1 MGSAVLSLT
10 NIGACLTLVFKAP
23 TRSVVGPAITG
34 QGRYLSLQS
43 SGVTV
48 KPLLLA
54 TAFATL
60 AAPALPLHAAAQA
73 PSVASTNAE
82 DARLTGFL
90 DAEFA
95 EWLKQQ
101 PQTATR
107 LGLKDGGD
115 RWNDISEAALDA
127 SVAWRQA
134 SAARMKA
141 QFDRAKL
148 SPVGQVN
155 YDIWALEADRAA
167 QSNANRKY
175 RPPLY
180 SRLYSA
186 HSQLPDF
193 LINTHS
199 VKDAADLRNYIA
211 RLKGLPAVL
220 DIAIARTK
228 ASEAAGIRVPRFQVE
243 TIIAGSE
250 KLTSGAPFGPGPDAA
265 LWADVKAK
273 TEKLVSAGTL
283 PRAEADGLL
292 AEARTAI
299 VALKPAYGRVIAWA
313 QSALPTAPSGRV
325 GAVSLPG
332 GAAYYASEL
341 KLNTTTDYTADQI
354 HAIGRSEVARIEAEQ
369 DALARKA
376 GLKDRAAYYA
386 ERARLFPP
394 RPWDDVSRADYLAK
408 ANAFV
413 AHTRTLLPNYFGT
426 LPAYGI
432 EVVREP
438 TFSEVP
444 GGAAHASAPSP
455 DGSRPART
463 YVHLVG
469 EQDDPAAMY
478 TLMCHEAIPGHN
490 MQGDIQVRQKGGPKF
505 RSVTGYVAFGEGWG
519 LYAEAMCKEMN
530 AFPDIAADFMR
541 LDAELF
547 RAARLVTDTGIH
559 ALGWTEDQAVAYLS
573 ETGRQPMDKARSEV
587 RRYITLP
594 GQATGYKIGM
604 LKIVELRRKAEKAL
618 GPKFD
623 IKGFHDLLIASGSQ
637 PLSILERRVNDWI
650 ASRS

>member
-1 MGSAVLSLT
+1 VQP
-10 NIGACLTLVFKAP
+10 F
-23 TRSVVGPAITG
+23 
-34 QGRYLSLQS
+34 
-43 SGVTV
+43 
-48 KPLLLA
+48 LLA
-54 TAFATL
+54 TAIASLATTGL
-60 AAPALPLHAAAQA
+60 ALPAAAQTPA
-73 PSVASTNAE
+73 ATSANAE
-82 DARLTGFL
+82 DARLTAFL

-95 EWLKQQ
+95 EMLKFQ

-115 RWNDISEAALDA
+115 RWNDISDSAADA
-127 SVAWRQA
+127 FVAWRQA
-134 SAARMKA
+134 SAARLKA
-141 QFDRAKL
+141 GFDRDKL
-148 SPVGQVN
+148 SPQAQVN
-155 YDIWALEADRAA
+155 YDIWLLEAERAA
-167 QSNANRKY
+167 TANANRRFK
-175 RPPLY
+175 PPLY
-180 SRLYSA
+180 SRLYST

-193 LINTHS
+193 LINTHA
-199 VKDAADLRNYIA
+199 VADVTDLRNYIA
-211 RLKGLPAVL
+211 RLRGLPAVL
-220 DIAIARTK
+220 DVAIERTR
-228 ASEAAGIRVPRFQVE
+228 ASEAAGIRVPRFQIE

-250 KLTSGAPFGPGPDAA
+250 KLTQGAPFGTGPDVA

-273 TEKLVSAGTL
+273 TEKLVTAGKLDRAQADTL
-283 PRAEADGLL
+283 LE
-292 AEARTAI
+292 EARTAI
-299 VALKPAYGRVIAWA
+299 LALQPAYGRVIAWA
-313 QSALPTAPSGRV
+313 KSALPTAPSGRV

-332 GAAYYASEL
+332 GAAFYADEL

-376 GLKDRAAYYA
+376 GLKDRQAYYA
-386 ERARLFPP
+386 ERARLFPS
-394 RPWDDVSRADYLAK
+394 RPWTDASRAEYLAN

-413 AHTRTLLPNYFGT
+413 ARTRTLLPNYFGT
-426 LPAYGI
+426 LPEYRI

-438 TFSEVP
+438 SFSEVP

-463 YVHLVG
+463 YVHMVG
-469 EQDDPAAMY
+469 NQEDPAAMY

-547 RAARLVTDTGIH
+547 RAARLVVDTGIH
-559 ALGWTEDQAVAYLS
+559 ALGWTEDQAVDYLHK
-573 ETGRQPMDKARSEV
+573 TGRQPIEKARSEV

-604 LKIVELRRKAEKAL
+604 LKIVELRRKAEAAL

-650 ASRS
+650 KSRA

>member
-1 MGSAVLSLT
+1 MKSKFSISIAS
-10 NIGACLTLVFKAP
+10 
-23 TRSVVGPAITG
+23 
-34 QGRYLSLQS
+34 
-43 SGVTV
+43 
-48 KPLLLA
+48 
-54 TAFATL
+54 L
-60 AAPALPLHAAAQA
+60 AAALLFPAGGLVAQA
-73 PSVASTNAE
+73 PAPATAANSTVAAE
-82 DARLTGFL
+82 DARLTAFL

-95 EWLKQQ
+95 EYLKDQ
-101 PQTATR
+101 PQLATR
-107 LGLKDGGD
+107 LGIKEGGD
-115 RWNDISEAALDA
+115 RWNDIGDAAAQAQL
-127 SVAWRQA
+127 VWRQE
-134 SAARMKA
+134 SVARMKA

-148 SPVGQVN
+148 SPEAQVN
-155 YDIWALEADRAA
+155 YDIWELEAERAA
-167 QSNANRKY
+167 MSQANRIY
-175 RPPLY
+175 RPPFY

-193 LINTHS
+193 LVNTHT
-199 VKDAADLRNYIA
+199 VADETDLKNYIA
-211 RLKGLPAVL
+211 RLRGIPAVL
-220 DIAIARTK
+220 DEAIARTK
-228 ASEAAGIRVPRFQVE
+228 ASEAAGIRAPKFQIE

-250 KLTSGAPFGPGPDAA
+250 KLTSGAPFGTGPDAA

-273 TEKLVSAGTL
+273 TEALVTSGKLT
-283 PRAEADGLL
+283 RAQADALL
-292 AEARTAI
+292 AEARVAI
-299 VALKPAYGRVIAWA
+299 VDLKPAYGRVIEWA
-313 QSALPTAPSGRV
+313 KASLPNAPSGRV
-325 GAVSLPG
+325 GALTLPE
-332 GAAYYASEL
+332 GAAYYANEL
-341 KLNTTTDYTADQI
+341 KLNTTTDYTADDI
-354 HAIGRSEVARIEAEQ
+354 HKIGVAEVARIEAEQ
-369 DALARKA
+369 DALAQKD
-376 GLKDRAAYYA
+376 GFKDRSAYYA
-386 ERARLFPP
+386 ERARLYPP
-394 RPWDDVSRADYLAK
+394 KPYDDAARAEYLAT

-413 AHTRTLLPNYFGT
+413 ARTRNLLGDYFAT

-438 TFSEVP
+438 AFSEVA

-469 EQDDPAAMY
+469 NTPDPAALY

-519 LYAEAMCKEMN
+519 LYAEAMCAEMN

-559 ALGWTEDQAVAYLS
+559 ALGWTEDQAVEYMNT
-573 ETGRQPMDKARSEV
+573 TGRQPIERSRSEV

-604 LKIVELRRKAEKAL
+604 LKIMELRRKAEASL
-618 GPKFD
+618 GAKFD

-637 PLSILERRVNDWI
+637 PLSILERRVDDWI
-650 ASRS
+650 ARTKA

>member
-1 MGSAVLSLT
+1 MQP
-10 NIGACLTLVFKAP
+10 F
-23 TRSVVGPAITG
+23 
-34 QGRYLSLQS
+34 
-43 SGVTV
+43 
-48 KPLLLA
+48 LLA
-54 TAFATL
+54 TAIASLATSGL
-60 AAPALPLHAAAQA
+60 ALPAAAQTPA
-73 PSVASTNAE
+73 ATSANAE
-82 DARLTGFL
+82 DARLTAFL

-95 EWLKQQ
+95 EMLKFQ

-115 RWNDISEAALDA
+115 RWNDISDSAADA
-127 SVAWRQA
+127 FVAWRQA
-134 SAARMKA
+134 SAARLKA
-141 QFDRAKL
+141 GFDRAKL
-148 SPVGQVN
+148 SPQAQVN
-155 YDIWALEADRAA
+155 YDIWLLEAERAA
-167 QSNANRKY
+167 MTNANRRFK
-175 RPPLY
+175 PPLY
-180 SRLYSA
+180 SRLYST

-193 LINTHS
+193 LINTHA
-199 VKDAADLRNYIA
+199 VADVTDLRNYIA
-211 RLKGLPAVL
+211 RLRGLPAVL
-220 DIAIARTK
+220 DVAIERTR
-228 ASEAAGIRVPRFQVE
+228 ASEAAGIRVPRFQIE

-250 KLTSGAPFGPGPDAA
+250 KLTQGAPFGTGPDVA

-273 TEKLVSAGTL
+273 TEKLVTAGKLDRAQADTL
-283 PRAEADGLL
+283 LE
-292 AEARTAI
+292 EARTAI
-299 VALKPAYGRVIAWA
+299 LALQPAYGRVIAWA
-313 QSALPTAPSGRV
+313 KSALPTAPSGRV

-332 GAAYYASEL
+332 GAAFYADEL

-376 GLKDRAAYYA
+376 GLKDRQAYYA
-386 ERARLFPP
+386 ERARLFPS
-394 RPWDDVSRADYLAK
+394 RPWTDASRAEYLAN

-413 AHTRTLLPNYFGT
+413 ARTRTLLPNYFGT
-426 LPAYGI
+426 LPEYRI

-438 TFSEVP
+438 SFSEVP

-463 YVHLVG
+463 YVHMVG
-469 EQDDPAAMY
+469 NQEDPAAMY

-490 MQGDIQVRQKGGPKF
+490 MQGDIQVRQKGGPRF

-547 RAARLVTDTGIH
+547 RAARLVVDTGIH
-559 ALGWTEDQAVAYLS
+559 ALGWTEDQAVDYLHK
-573 ETGRQPMDKARSEV
+573 TGRQPIEKARSEV

-604 LKIVELRRKAEKAL
+604 LKIVELRRKAEAAL

-650 ASRS
+650 KSRA

>member
-1 MGSAVLSLT
+1 M
-10 NIGACLTLVFKAP
+10 
-23 TRSVVGPAITG
+23 
-34 QGRYLSLQS
+34 
-43 SGVTV
+43 
-48 KPLLLA
+48 KPFPIA
-54 TAFATL
+54 TMIFL
-60 AAPALPLHAAAQA
+60 AANLGLPQPAAAQA
-73 PSVASTNAE
+73 PAAAPAVAE
-82 DARLTGFL
+82 DARLTTFL

-95 EWLKQQ
+95 ELLKLQ

-107 LGLKDGGD
+107 LGLKEGGN
-115 RWNDISEAALDA
+115 RWNDISDQALDA
-127 SVAWRQA
+127 FVAWRQA
-134 SAARMKA
+134 SVARMKA
-141 QFDRAKL
+141 AFDRARL
-148 SPVGQVN
+148 SPEGQVN
-155 YDIWALEADRAA
+155 YDIWALEAERAA
-167 QSNANRKY
+167 LSNANRMF

-199 VKDAADLRNYIA
+199 VGDVADLRNYIA
-211 RLKGLPAVL
+211 RLRAIPAVL
-220 DIAIARTK
+220 DVAVARTR
-228 ASEAAGIRVPRFQVE
+228 ASEATGIRVPRFQVE

-273 TEKLVSAGTL
+273 TEKLVASGTL
-283 PRAEADGLL
+283 KRADADGLL

-299 VALKPAYGRVIAWA
+299 LALKPAYGRVIAWA
-313 QSALPTAPSGRV
+313 KGALPTAPSGRV
-325 GAVSLPG
+325 GASSLAD
-332 GAAYYASEL
+332 GAAYYANEL
-341 KLNTTTDYTADQI
+341 KLNTTTDYSAEQI
-354 HAIGRSEVARIEAEQ
+354 HTIGRSEVARIEAEQ
-369 DALARKA
+369 DALARQA
-376 GLKDRAAYYA
+376 GLKDRHAYYA

-394 RPWDDVSRADYLAK
+394 RPWDDASRADYLAK

-413 AHTRTLLPNYFGT
+413 ARTRTLLPAYFRT
-426 LPAYGI
+426 LPAYRI

-438 TFSEVP
+438 AFSEVP

-469 EQDDPAAMY
+469 EQEDPAAMY

-505 RSVTGYVAFGEGWG
+505 RSVTGYVAFGEGWA

-559 ALGWTEDQAVAYLS
+559 SLGWTEDQAIAYLS
-573 ETGRQPMDKARSEV
+573 ETGRQPVEKARSEV

-604 LKIVELRRKAEKAL
+604 LKIVELRRKAEATL

-623 IKGFHDLLIASGSQ
+623 LKGFHDLLIASGSQ
-637 PLSILERRVNDWI
+637 PLSILERRVNEWI
-650 ASRS
+650 AAQS